1 MLQNA
6 PAHVKERCELLI
18 YNFTVPLTVK
28 NLLDLSKPDVAE
40 ISAWLDEQIIN
51 AEENFHCDIENAL
64 MPALDEMLA
73 GKTAFYSDKESSQEF
88 LHAICV
94 QYMRTK
100 KMRDRFAQITTAPV
114 PGADMKRCG
123 NLFTLAAAM
132 RVADSLYQDREKFK
146 IVLLDNDTASPFITG
161 DQPVINIHATYGS
174 GAPPERLEYIIRCH
188 QRKRWC
194 CLSFT
199 RKDRRS

>member
-1 MLQNA
+1 
-6 PAHVKERCELLI
+6 
-18 YNFTVPLTVK
+18 
-28 NLLDLSKPDVAE
+28 
-40 ISAWLDEQIIN
+40 
-51 AEENFHCDIENAL
+51 
-64 MPALDEMLA
+64 
-73 GKTAFYSDKESSQEF
+73 
-88 LHAICV
+88 
-94 QYMRTK
+94 MRTK

>member
-94 QYMRTK
+94 QSLVSGK
-100 KMRDRFAQITTAPV
+100 V
-114 PGADMKRCG
+114 LCG
-123 NLFTLAAAM
+123 
-132 RVADSLYQDREKFK
+132 
-146 IVLLDNDTASPFITG
+146 
-161 DQPVINIHATYGS
+161 
-174 GAPPERLEYIIRCH
+174 IR
-188 QRKRWC
+188 
-194 CLSFT
+194 
-199 RKDRRS
+199 